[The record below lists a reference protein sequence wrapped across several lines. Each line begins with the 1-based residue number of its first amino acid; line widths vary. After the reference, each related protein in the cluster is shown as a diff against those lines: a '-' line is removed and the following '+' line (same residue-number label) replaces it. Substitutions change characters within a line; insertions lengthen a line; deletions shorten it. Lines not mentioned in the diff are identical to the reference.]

1 MNLFLLFLN
10 YQFVLKKIMITKLY
24 ILISLIFSIS
34 LISYGQSNKNFESY
48 GESFDIAGI
57 NNYKV
62 EKESLLNNPQDDTK
76 LEGRILSTCPMKGCW
91 MKMSVEQDTILVRF
105 KDYGF
110 FVPKSGAEGK
120 SAIINGKLSVDTLS
134 VAQLRHYAEDAGK
147 SKEEVSKIV
156 KPEITISFL
165 ADGVVIDK

>member
-1 MNLFLLFLN
+1 M
-10 YQFVLKKIMITKLY
+10 KTKLY
-24 ILISLIFSIS
+24 ILTSLLFSIS
-34 LISYGQSNKNFESY
+34 LLLNGQSNKNFDTY
-48 GESFDIAGI
+48 GQSFDIAGI

-62 EKESLLNNPQDDTK
+62 EKESLLNNPQHDTK
-76 LEGRILSTCPMKGCW
+76 LEGQILSTCPMKGCW
-91 MKMSVEQDTILVRF
+91 MKMSVERDTILVRF

-110 FVPKSGAEGK
+110 FVPKTGAEGK

-147 SKEEVSKIV
+147 SKDEVSKIV

>member
-1 MNLFLLFLN
+1 M
-10 YQFVLKKIMITKLY
+10 KTKLY
-24 ILISLIFSIS
+24 ILTSLLFSIS
-34 LISYGQSNKNFESY
+34 LLLNGQSNKNFDTY
-48 GESFDIAGI
+48 GQSFDIARI

-62 EKESLLNNPQDDTK
+62 EKESLINNPQNDTK
-76 LEGRILSTCPMKGCW
+76 LEGQILSTCPMKGCW
-91 MKMSVEQDTILVRF
+91 MKMSVERDTILVRF

-147 SKEEVSKIV
+147 SKDEVSKII

>member
-1 MNLFLLFLN
+1 M
-10 YQFVLKKIMITKLY
+10 KTKLY
-24 ILISLIFSIS
+24 ILISLLFSIS
-34 LISYGQSNKNFESY
+34 LLLNGQSNKNFDTY
-48 GESFDIAGI
+48 GQSFDIAGI

-76 LEGRILSTCPMKGCW
+76 LEGQILSTCPMKGCW

-147 SKEEVSKIV
+147 SNEEVSKIIN
-156 KPEITISFL
+156 PEITISFL

>member
-1 MNLFLLFLN
+1 M
-10 YQFVLKKIMITKLY
+10 KTKLY
-24 ILISLIFSIS
+24 ILTCLLFSTSLLLNGQSNENFDT
-34 LISYGQSNKNFESY
+34 YGQS
-48 GESFDIAGI
+48 FDTAVI
-57 NNYKV
+57 NNYKA

-76 LEGRILSTCPMKGCW
+76 LEGQILSTCPMKGCW
-91 MKMSVEQDTILVRF
+91 MKMSVERDTILVRF

-120 SAIINGKLSVDTLS
+120 SAIVNGKLSVDTLS

-147 SKEEVSKIV
+147 SKSEVSKIV

-165 ADGVVIDK
+165 ANGVVIDK

>member
-1 MNLFLLFLN
+1 M
-10 YQFVLKKIMITKLY
+10 KTKLY
-24 ILISLIFSIS
+24 ILTSLLFSIS
-34 LISYGQSNKNFESY
+34 LLLNGQSNKNFDTY
-48 GESFDIAGI
+48 GQSFDIAGI

-76 LEGRILSTCPMKGCW
+76 LEGQILSTCPMKGCW
-91 MKMSVEQDTILVRF
+91 MKMSVDRDTILVRF

-147 SKEEVSKIV
+147 SKEEVLKII

>member
-1 MNLFLLFLN
+1 M
-10 YQFVLKKIMITKLY
+10 KTKLY
-24 ILISLIFSIS
+24 ILTSLLFSIS
-34 LISYGQSNKNFESY
+34 LLLNGQSNKNFDTY
-48 GESFDIAGI
+48 GQSFDIEGI

-76 LEGRILSTCPMKGCW
+76 LEGQILSTCPMKGCW

>member
-1 MNLFLLFLN
+1 M
-10 YQFVLKKIMITKLY
+10 KTKLY
-24 ILISLIFSIS
+24 ILTSLLFSIS
-34 LISYGQSNKNFESY
+34 LLLNGQSNKNFDTY
-48 GESFDIAGI
+48 GQSFDIAGI

-62 EKESLLNNPQDDTK
+62 EKESLLNNPQNDTK
-76 LEGRILSTCPMKGCW
+76 LEGQILSTCPMKGCW
-91 MKMSVEQDTILVRF
+91 MKMSVERDTILVRF

-110 FVPKSGAEGK
+110 FVPKTGAEGK

-147 SKEEVSKIV
+147 SKDEVLKII

>member
-1 MNLFLLFLN
+1 M
-10 YQFVLKKIMITKLY
+10 KTKLY
-24 ILISLIFSIS
+24 ILTSLLFSIS
-34 LISYGQSNKNFESY
+34 LLLNGQSNKNFDTY
-48 GESFDIAGI
+48 GQSFDIAGI

-76 LEGRILSTCPMKGCW
+76 LVY
-91 MKMSVEQDTILVRF
+91 MSD
-105 KDYGF
+105 
-110 FVPKSGAEGK
+110 EGK
-120 SAIINGKLSVDTLS
+120 NRCYLINGKLSVDTLS

-147 SKEEVSKIV
+147 SNEEVSKII

>member
-1 MNLFLLFLN
+1 M
-10 YQFVLKKIMITKLY
+10 KTKLY
-24 ILISLIFSIS
+24 ILTSLLFSIS
-34 LISYGQSNKNFESY
+34 LLLNGQSNKNFDTY
-48 GESFDIAGI
+48 GQSFDIVGI

-76 LEGRILSTCPMKGCW
+76 LEGQILSTCPMKGCW
-91 MKMSVEQDTILVRF
+91 MKMSVERDTILVRF

-147 SKEEVSKIV
+147 SKDEVSKIV

>member
-1 MNLFLLFLN
+1 M
-10 YQFVLKKIMITKLY
+10 KTKLY
-24 ILISLIFSIS
+24 ILISLLFSTS
-34 LISYGQSNKNFESY
+34 LLLNGQSNENFDTYGQS
-48 GESFDIAGI
+48 FDTAVI
-57 NNYKV
+57 NNYKA

-76 LEGRILSTCPMKGCW
+76 LEGQILSTCPMKGCW
-91 MKMSVEQDTILVRF
+91 MKMSVERDTILVRF

-147 SKEEVSKIV
+147 SKDEVSKIV

-165 ADGVVIDK
+165 ANGVVIDK

>member
-1 MNLFLLFLN
+1 M
-10 YQFVLKKIMITKLY
+10 KTKLY
-24 ILISLIFSIS
+24 ILISLLFSIS
-34 LISYGQSNKNFESY
+34 LLLNGQSNKNFDIY
-48 GESFDIAGI
+48 GQSFDLAGI

-76 LEGRILSTCPMKGCW
+76 LEGQILSTCPMKGCW
-91 MKMSVEQDTILVRF
+91 MKISVERDTILVRF

-147 SKEEVSKIV
+147 SKDEVSKIV

>member
-1 MNLFLLFLN
+1 M
-10 YQFVLKKIMITKLY
+10 KTKLY
-24 ILISLIFSIS
+24 ILTCLLFSTSLLLNGQSNENFDT
-34 LISYGQSNKNFESY
+34 YGQS
-48 GESFDIAGI
+48 FDTAVI
-57 NNYKV
+57 NNYKA

-76 LEGRILSTCPMKGCW
+76 LEGQILSTCPMKGCW
-91 MKMSVEQDTILVRF
+91 MKMSVERDTILVRF

-120 SAIINGKLSVDTLS
+120 SAIVNGKLSVDTLS

-147 SKEEVSKIV
+147 SKDEISKIV

>member
-1 MNLFLLFLN
+1 M
-10 YQFVLKKIMITKLY
+10 KTKLY
-24 ILISLIFSIS
+24 ILTSLLFSIS
-34 LISYGQSNKNFESY
+34 LLLNGQSNKNFDTY
-48 GESFDIAGI
+48 GQSFDIAGI

-76 LEGRILSTCPMKGCW
+76 LEGQILSTCPMKGCW

-110 FVPKSGAEGK
+110 FVPKSGSEGK

-147 SKEEVSKIV
+147 SNEEVSKIV

>member
-1 MNLFLLFLN
+1 M
-10 YQFVLKKIMITKLY
+10 KTKLY
-24 ILISLIFSIS
+24 ILTSLLFSIS
-34 LISYGQSNKNFESY
+34 LLLNGQSNKNFDTY
-48 GESFDIAGI
+48 GQSFDIAGI

-62 EKESLLNNPQDDTK
+62 EKESLLNNPQHDTK
-76 LEGRILSTCPMKGCW
+76 LEGQILSTCPMKGCW
-91 MKMSVEQDTILVRF
+91 MKMSVERDTILVRF

-147 SKEEVSKIV
+147 SKDEVSKII